1 MIKEYMKNTL
11 KGFNAK
17 LITEAIFRESNKYET
32 CPFGYESV
40 FSRLINALE
49 KTDKSETS
57 IQLRSMPDLLVFD
70 SDDKKVFLVE
80 CKYRNAEQLSNVR
93 LSKSSIDKY
102 KKYWN
107 GCIIVVIVPLGSLL
121 YAQWVKNLNTDNRV
135 TGDNVYF
142 NVEKDFEP
150 FTSIFPKIDQK
161 IIDKYKTFIRTISN
175 KKD

>member
-1 MIKEYMKNTL
+1 MNKSFIKNQL

-17 LITEAIFRESNKYET
+17 LITESIFRESDSYET
-32 CPFGYESV
+32 YPFGYESS
-40 FSRLINALE
+40 FSRLIKILDKN
-49 KTDKSETS
+49 DKSETC
-57 IQLRSMPDLLVFD
+57 IQLRNMPDLLVLD
-70 SDDKKVFLVE
+70 SKDKKVFLVE

-93 LSKSSIDKY
+93 LGKSNLEIY

-107 GCIIVVIVPLGSLL
+107 GCVIVVIVPLENLL

-142 NVEKDFEP
+142 NLEKDFEP
-150 FTSIFPKIDQK
+150 FINIFTKIDQK